1 MYAKINVKD
10 SQADSVDAHQVH
22 LERIRANI
30 NIELR
35 GDQWSR
41 TSLELGTTIRP
52 SCYGPERA
60 IFL

>member
-22 LERIRANI
+22 LELIWANI

-35 GDQWSR
+35 G
-41 TSLELGTTIRP
+41 TT
-52 SCYGPERA
+52 GPGPV
-60 IFL
+60 

>member
-35 GDQWSR
+35 G
-41 TSLELGTTIRP
+41 TT
-52 SCYGPERA
+52 GPGPV
-60 IFL
+60 